1 MRILMNIVTT
11 FLLLLLFLFA
21 SPSTA
26 DIKSIKIQSDNRPL
40 ILFQKF
46 GFTETGNITVTVS
59 SVSIINSIVWPTD
72 PTMLGFFLTSD
83 QTLIQLLLEAQQ
95 NPGMCMVDSN
105 FITLLFTFQHLS
117 PPPQSSFNKSYPLM
131 FPGEYSLFFANC
143 NPESPVTMDVRIE
156 MFNTDDGATNNYL
169 SVGLTQLPSLY
180 FIFSLIYLCFLGF
193 WIFLCFNNQRC
204 VHRVHLLMGALL
216 VTKALS
222 LFCAAAEK
230 HYVKVTGTPHGWNV
244 LFYIPQFI
252 NSVLLFTVIVLI
264 GAGWPYLKPIL
275 LVKEKLVL
283 MIVITLR
290 VVANVASI
298 VIDETGPFYKDWET
312 WNQVFLFADTICC
325 CAIIILIGW
334 SFRSFSRTEGN
345 AARNLKPLRL
355 FYRLVVNYVSF
366 TRIGVFVLKTA
377 VAYEQQ
383 WVCAAAY
390 EVVSLVF
397 CLVMFYMF
405 RPVEGNEYF
414 VVDDEGEH
422 EEAVEMVKG

>member
-1 MRILMNIVTT
+1 MIMIYKSKSNNI
-11 FLLLLLFLFA
+11 
-21 SPSTA
+21 
-26 DIKSIKIQSDNRPL
+26 
-40 ILFQKF
+40 
-46 GFTETGNITVTVS
+46 
-59 SVSIINSIVWPTD
+59 
-72 PTMLGFFLTSD
+72 
-83 QTLIQLLLEAQQ
+83 
-95 NPGMCMVDSN
+95 
-105 FITLLFTFQHLS
+105 
-117 PPPQSSFNKSYPLM
+117 
-131 FPGEYSLFFANC
+131 
-143 NPESPVTMDVRIE
+143 
-156 MFNTDDGATNNYL
+156 
-169 SVGLTQLPSLY
+169 
-180 FIFSLIYLCFLGF
+180 
-193 WIFLCFNNQRC
+193 
-204 VHRVHLLMGALL
+204 
-216 VTKALS
+216 LS
-222 LFCAAAEK
+222 LFSQI
-230 HYVKVTGTPHGWNV
+230 TGTPHGWNV

-264 GAGWPYLKPIL
+264 GAGWPYLKPVL

-334 SFRSFSRTEGN
+334 SFRSFSRTDGN
-345 AARNLKPLRL
+345 AARNLKPLSL

-383 WVCAAAY
+383 WVCAAAD
-390 EVVSLVF
+390 EIVSLVF

-405 RPVEGNEYF
+405 RPVEGNDYF